1 MKTKTIF
8 VALATL
14 LIVKKQL
21 HYVSTITL
29 AMIMFLSMQ
38 GFAQEL
44 EPGEVLPELTKEQK
58 INRFI
63 VNYNLMV
70 FSALNYA
77 EMHGQS
83 IEEAGRYFGEVGAN
97 TWPADVTPEYYV
109 AAMNRNWQIF
119 DLRTEILEVGDDYVK
134 ARRDRLQVS
143 DEWEERHQEMYGYG
157 ISDYKTFLR
166 NLEIGMASEFG
177 LEISHRVEDEHIEF
191 TVSVSQ

>member
-1 MKTKTIF
+1 M
-8 VALATL
+8 
-14 LIVKKQL
+14 KKQL
-21 HYVSTITL
+21 HYISTITL
-29 AMIMFLSMQ
+29 AMVLFLSMQ

-44 EPGEVLPELTKEQK
+44 EPGEVLPELTTEQK

-63 VNYNLMV
+63 VNYDLMV
-70 FSALNYA
+70 FSTLNYA

-97 TWPADVTPEYYV
+97 TWPADVTPEFYV
-109 AAMNRNWQIF
+109 VAMNRNWQIF

-134 ARRDRLQVS
+134 ARRDRLQFS
-143 DEWEERHQEMYGYG
+143 DELEGAYQEMYGYG

-166 NLEIGMASEFG
+166 NLERGMASELG
-177 LEISHRVEDEHIEF
+177 LELSHRVEGEHVVF